1 MTTNN
6 HQGPGNPWPSA
17 RRSRRLA
24 ALCLAGLLLLQSGC
38 AAFSSDPRVRTPG
51 TIFDD
56 NVLEGLV
63 KRRIRES
70 DPGFRHAHL
79 VVTAYDGTVLLVG
92 QVESDTLRQKAT
104 EVARGI
110 AKVERVHNEL
120 EIGGPTSLLARSNDG
135 WLTAKVKTQLLRSDD
150 AAANTIK
157 VQTENGVVYL
167 MGTVPRSEADAAVA
181 AARSVY
187 GVQKI
192 VKVFDYAD

>member
-6 HQGPGNPWPSA
+6 HQGPGTGWPTA
-17 RRSRRLA
+17 RRSRRLT
-24 ALCLAGLLLLQSGC
+24 ALCLAALLLLQSGC

-56 NVLEGLV
+56 NVLEGVV

-104 EVARGI
+104 EVARAI

-120 EIGGPTSLLARSNDG
+120 EIGGPTSLLARSNDS

-150 AAANTIK
+150 TAANTIK

-192 VKVFDYAD
+192 VKVFDYAN